1 MAIVFEFSLVLGALT
16 LGFVLGRI
24 WEMRREMQRD
34 LGGANRNLALA
45 ISIARHSI
53 HSIEA
58 FNRSF

>member
-34 LGGANRNLALA
+34 LA
-45 ISIARHSI
+45 ARTVILPWQS
-53 HSIEA
+53 
-58 FNRSF
+58 RSRVTQYTQ